1 MIRVKDIITRIN
13 SSSISR
19 RMGQGLVWSF
29 TGTALAKF
37 LTLLVG
43 IICAHILQK
52 EAYGEFSMV
61 RSTINMFIVL
71 GSAGLGVTS
80 TKYIAEYR
88 EKQADKIPAVYAA
101 TNYFGLLM
109 AIITAILIL
118 LGAPFIANNIL
129 HHPSIVLPVRV
140 GAVLLFF
147 SIING
152 VQNGALMG
160 FENFKAIAINT
171 LLGSVLESVLTVLG
185 AYYFGVNGAILGFGM
200 GFILIFVTNH
210 LSINKNF
217 SAIHIKKLS
226 IKKLHLK
233 DFSILYTYSLP
244 AALSALLITPSFWL
258 IRSILVRAE
267 GFQELAVFEAADQW
281 KVIILFVP
289 TAFSQIVLPILSSL
303 HKEKT
308 TFVSTLKYNMLIVGF
323 TALLLSIGVMLFGGF
338 IMRLYGATYDNS
350 VPVQILAISTIFS
363 ALANVLEMAVY
374 SLGKMWQCFAINIVW
389 ALLMVGCS
397 YYLCMRGEGA
407 NGLSM
412 AVLISYVVS
421 FLMFLVYTII
431 VVRKE
436 VK

>member
-1 MIRVKDIITRIN
+1 
-13 SSSISR
+13 
-19 RMGQGLVWSF
+19 
-29 TGTALAKF
+29 
-37 LTLLVG
+37 
-43 IICAHILQK
+43 
-52 EAYGEFSMV
+52 
-61 RSTINMFIVL
+61 VL

-171 LLGSVLESVLTVLG
+171 LLGSVLESVLTILG

-244 AALSALLITPSFWL
+244 AALSAL
-258 IRSILVRAE
+258 RS
-267 GFQELAVFEAADQW
+267 G
-281 KVIILFVP
+281 
-289 TAFSQIVLPILSSL
+289 
-303 HKEKT
+303 
-308 TFVSTLKYNMLIVGF
+308 
-323 TALLLSIGVMLFGGF
+323 
-338 IMRLYGATYDNS
+338 
-350 VPVQILAISTIFS
+350 
-363 ALANVLEMAVY
+363 
-374 SLGKMWQCFAINIVW
+374 
-389 ALLMVGCS
+389 
-397 YYLCMRGEGA
+397 
-407 NGLSM
+407 
-412 AVLISYVVS
+412 
-421 FLMFLVYTII
+421 
-431 VVRKE
+431 
-436 VK
+436 